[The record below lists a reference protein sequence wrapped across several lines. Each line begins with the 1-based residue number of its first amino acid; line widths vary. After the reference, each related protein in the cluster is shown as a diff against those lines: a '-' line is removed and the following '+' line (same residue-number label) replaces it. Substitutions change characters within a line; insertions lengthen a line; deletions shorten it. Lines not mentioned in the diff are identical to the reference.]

1 MFDFCYSISP
11 SMLIDNGYTKS
22 ILRESMS
29 GILQE
34 DIRTDRMKKGFN
46 CSIKTLIDFNDKNIV
61 EFLFDPKSEI
71 FNFVNINE
79 FKKLFNE
86 DLTKNHFS
94 KFIFV
99 FLSTKLFLEQTN

>member
-1 MFDFCYSISP
+1 M
-11 SMLIDNGYTKS
+11 
-22 ILRESMS
+22 R

-34 DIRTDRMKKGFN
+34 NIRTDRVKKGFN
-46 CSIKTLIDFNDKNIV
+46 CSIKTLIDFNDKDII
-61 EFLFDPKSEI
+61 EFLFEPKSEI
-71 FNFVNINE
+71 FNFIDINE

-99 FLSTKLFLEQTN
+99 FLSTKLFLEQANK